1 MSYLIQLRSD
11 TAANWATANPILSA
25 GEPGFE
31 TDTGTFKVGNGTT
44 AWTSLDEVSG
54 GSAQSGQNIIIN
66 GAFEIN
72 QRGYVSNDGLG
83 PGSYGFD
90 RWKSTSNNAKLAY
103 TSAPQGQLI
112 EINTDSS
119 IEQVIERQNIRAGT
133 YTLSWQGT
141 ATGRVYNT
149 GSTPPAYAASPITV
163 TLNGLANVEV
173 EFVASGNVKTVGFVQ
188 LEEGAVATPFKR
200 NSPTLEAELAACQ
213 RYFVSFNNDNTSGSS
228 TFMSPIGIVNTTTIA
243 RFSIPLP
250 VTMRTAPTSMT
261 YTQNFATGQHIGLFD
276 LTNST
281 FYSSSPNQTIEL
293 YFDRSSTSY
302 AAIQFNLTD
311 APSLTVGR
319 PVVLR
324 TNTSLAASGR
334 VSLNF
339 SAEL

>member
-1 MSYLIQLRSD
+1 MSYLIQFRSD

-31 TDTGTFKVGNGTT
+31 ADTGTFKVGNGTT
-44 AWTSLDEVSG
+44 AWTSLGEVSG

-72 QRGYVSNDGLG
+72 QRAYASGTSLAS
-83 PGSYGFD
+83 GSYGFD
-90 RWKSTSNNAKLAY
+90 RWKATTDSTTLTY
-103 TSAPQGQLI
+103 TSAPQGQLLT
-112 EINTDSS
+112 INSGGR
-119 IEQVIERQNIRAGT
+119 IEQVIERQNVRAGS
-133 YTLSWQGT
+133 YTLSWTGT
-141 ATGRVYNT
+141 ATARVYNT
-149 GSTPPAYAASPITV
+149 GATPPSYAASPITV
-163 TLNGLANVEV
+163 TLDGLANVEV
-173 EFVASGNVKTVGFVQ
+173 EFEASGGTRTVGFVQ
-188 LEEGAVATPFKR
+188 FEDGVAPTAFKR
-200 NSPTLEAELAACQ
+200 NSSTLEAELAACQ

-261 YTQNFATGQHIGLFD
+261 YTQNFATGQHMGLFD

-293 YFDRSSTSY
+293 YFDSSSTSY